1 MSTRVASRLTAD
13 GYQVSIA
20 SKKSWPTLLFLPLW
34 LAGWTVVGGLVA
46 RSLQHPDWPLSLF
59 MVLWLVLW
67 VAGGLRAAYAWLWMA
82 FGKELVT
89 VSYGNLVLKMDIL
102 GYGRS
107 KIFPVS
113 EVSNLR
119 ASGLFGSLLRGWSG
133 ARDPYGL
140 SGGVIAF
147 ESGGKTHKFG
157 IQLEEHEAQDVVA
170 RLAEH
175 LPMPRP
181 EPR

>member
-1 MSTRVASRLTAD
+1 M
-13 GYQVSIA
+13 
-20 SKKSWPTLLFLPLW
+20 
-34 LAGWTVVGGLVA
+34 VV
-46 RSLQHPDWPLSLF
+46 
-59 MVLWLVLW
+59 WLVFWGAAWLW
-67 VAGGLRAAYAWLWMA
+67 TAYVWLWMA

-89 VSYGNLVLKMDIL
+89 ISYGNLVLRMDIL

-107 KIFPVS
+107 KVFPVS

-119 ASGLFGSLLRGWSG
+119 ASGLFGSPLRGWSR
-133 ARDPYGL
+133 AWDAYGL

-147 ESGGKTHKFG
+147 DSGGKTHRFG
-157 IQLEEHEAQDVVA
+157 VQLEEDEAQHVVA
-170 RLAEH
+170 QLAEH